1 MESVFDGETGELP
14 GAHMI
19 GADVT
24 EPIHGFAAA
33 TSAEATGA
41 ELAHRVLPHPALSEA
56 MHEPVLKALRRPL
69 HH

>member
-19 GADVT
+19 GADET

-33 TSAEATGA
+33 TSAEATGTG
-41 ELAHRVLPHPALSEA
+41 LAHPVLPHPALSEA
-56 MHEPVLKALRRPL
+56 MHESVLRAPGRPL

>member
-33 TSAEATGA
+33 TSAEATG
-41 ELAHRVLPHPALSEA
+41 LAHAVLPHPALSEA
-56 MHEPVLKALRRPL
+56 MHESVLRAPGRPL

>member
-19 GADVT
+19 GADET

-33 TSAEATGA
+33 TSAEATG
-41 ELAHRVLPHPALSEA
+41 LAHPVLPHPALSEA
-56 MHEPVLKALRRPL
+56 MHESVLRAPGRPL